1 MSANYRR
8 KIMVNVVTKRKS
20 KAAIFFSK
28 LKEYI
33 LQIPK
38 EHSGFAKQTFMLARE
53 DLLKTYKGAVIG
65 PLWALVKPVFQLF
78 VYWFAFSILRGQ
90 NNHTEMGVEYFLFIM
105 AGFVPWFFMSDCIG
119 RGSRTIADN
128 RQFVNKVSFPVSVI
142 MTYTTISK
150 FYVHIFLLSLAYLY
164 ITVFGGIGVSIYN
177 LQLLVLMPLMF
188 LFFLAL
194 TWSLAPMSA
203 FSKDFLNF
211 ISTIMSGL
219 FWLSAIGY
227 DSYRI
232 ENPVIRNLLMCNPLA
247 FFVNAYR
254 KAIICKCWV
263 WEAPTYPDSVAEK
276 MLESGIHLHPLWET
290 AIMLAELVL
299 VIVLGIYNYNR
310 LRKDLPDVL

>member
-1 MSANYRR
+1 
-8 KIMVNVVTKRKS
+8 MVNVVTKRKS

-232 ENPVIRNLLMCNPLA
+232 ENPVIRNLLMCNTLA

-299 VIVLGIYNYNR
+299 VIGLGIYNYNR